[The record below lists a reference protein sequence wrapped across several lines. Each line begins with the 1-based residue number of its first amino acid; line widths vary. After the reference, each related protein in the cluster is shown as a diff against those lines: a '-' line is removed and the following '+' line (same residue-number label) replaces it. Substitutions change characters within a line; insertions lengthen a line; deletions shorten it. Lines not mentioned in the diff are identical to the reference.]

1 MNGTTQVLR
10 RPPIGIFQPSRAR
23 LEQLGA
29 WFEAEYAGL
38 LRFAYFVCGDR
49 AHAEDLVQDAFVRLY
64 RAGARVEEETVRA
77 YARRAIV
84 NLSRSAW
91 RRRGSEQRALR
102 RSGWEVIAPHDPG
115 PRDEVWRA
123 ILALSPQQRAVIA
136 LRYYEDLSEKEIAD
150 ALGISA
156 GSIKKHASRAMEA
169 LRAQLGEGSES

>member
-1 MNGTTQVLR
+1 MNGTAQVLR

-49 AHAEDLVQDAFVRLY
+49 AQAEDLVQDAFVRLY

-77 YARRAIV
+77 YARRTIM
-84 NLSRSAW
+84 NLSRSAF
-91 RRRGSEQRALR
+91 RRRGSERRALR
-102 RSGWEVIAPHDPG
+102 RVDRDEVAPHDPG

-123 ILALSPQQRAVIA
+123 ILSLSPQQRAVIA
-136 LRYYEDLSEKEIAD
+136 LRYYEDLSEKEIAE
-150 ALGISA
+150 ALGVSA
-156 GSIKKHASRAMEA
+156 GSVKKHADRAMDA
-169 LRAQLGEGSES
+169 LRARLGGRSEP